1 MIEIEKPRIE
11 TIEISEDAKFGKFV
25 VEPLERGYGTTLGNS
40 LRRILLSSLPGSA
53 VKYIEIEGVLHEF
66 SAVDNVV
73 EDVST
78 IIMNIK
84 KLALK
89 IYSEEDKTLEIDV
102 KDEGEV
108 TASDITHDSD
118 VEILNPE
125 LKIATVSKGG
135 HLKVRL

>member
-1 MIEIEKPRIE
+1 
-11 TIEISEDAKFGKFV
+11 
-25 VEPLERGYGTTLGNS
+25 
-40 LRRILLSSLPGSA
+40 
-53 VKYIEIEGVLHEF
+53 GVLHEF
-66 SAVDNVV
+66 SAIDNVV

-102 KDEGEV
+102 RDEGEV

-118 VEILNPE
+118 VEVLNPE

-135 HLKVRL
+135 HLKIRLVANKGRGYALA

>member
-89 IYSEEDKTLEIDV
+89 IYS
-102 KDEGEV
+102 
-108 TASDITHDSD
+108 
-118 VEILNPE
+118 
-125 LKIATVSKGG
+125 
-135 HLKVRL
+135 

>member
-40 LRRILLSSLPGSA
+40 LRRILLSSLPGAA

-66 SAVDNVV
+66 SAIDNVV

-89 IYSEEDKTLEIDV
+89 IYSEEDKTLEID
-102 KDEGEV
+102 DEGEV

-118 VEILNPE
+118 VEVLNPE

-135 HLKVRL
+135 HLKFV

>member
-1 MIEIEKPRIE
+1 
-11 TIEISEDAKFGKFV
+11 
-25 VEPLERGYGTTLGNS
+25 
-40 LRRILLSSLPGSA
+40 
-53 VKYIEIEGVLHEF
+53 F

-84 KLALK
+84 QLALK

-102 KDEGEV
+102 RDEGEV

-135 HLKVRL
+135 HLKIRLVANKGRGYALAEQNNTSDLPIGVIPVDSLYSPVERVNYTVENTRVGQSSDFD

>member
-1 MIEIEKPRIE
+1 
-11 TIEISEDAKFGKFV
+11 
-25 VEPLERGYGTTLGNS
+25 
-40 LRRILLSSLPGSA
+40 
-53 VKYIEIEGVLHEF
+53 
-66 SAVDNVV
+66 VDNVV

-84 KLALK
+84 QLALK

-102 KDEGEV
+102 RDEGEV

-135 HLKVRL
+135 HLKIRLVANKGRGYALAEQNNTSDLPIGVIPVDSLYSPVERVNYTVENTRVGQSSDFDKLTLDVWTNG